1 MKQKLLNLFRLR
13 AFALIA
19 ILCAGV
25 SVAWGET
32 AEFSPSIFSGQG
44 TSGTGSSISATVKG
58 VTFECD
64 KGFGT
69 TEIRCYSGSTITISS
84 SNTIT
89 GVTFTFSN
97 GRDGGLET
105 SYTNLSTKS
114 WEKTLTSQARI
125 SAMTVTFES
134 SSTMETVA
142 TPTFSPFTG
151 VYTSSQDVAISCATN
166 GVTIFYTT
174 DGSNPTDNNSSIYSS
189 PIPVSSTTTIKAFA
203 RADGMYDS
211 EIATAIYAFLTT
223 TGTQSDPYS
232 VADARAVI
240 DANGNVNNVYATG
253 VVSGIPTAYSS
264 EHSNIT
270 FNFVDTEGDTKFLQ
284 AYRCV
289 GDEAENVKVGDIVVV
304 CGNLVKYGATY
315 EFAQGCELVSRVS
328 PSTTPVINAS
338 NVTIAYNATSG
349 AIGYSIENPIEGTAL
364 NATTSDAD
372 WITDITVGDES
383 VTFTTTANEGDADRT
398 ATITLSYE
406 GAENVTVTVTQKHY
420 VADFATL
427 PFEFNGGKADIEST
441 DGLTQNGLGT
451 DYSGDAPKL
460 KFDSTNDE
468 VILKINERPGKL
480 TFDIKG
486 NSFSGGTFTVQV
498 SEDGTTYTDHKSYT
512 TLGDTQSESIN
523 NLGENV
529 RYIKW
534 IYTNKSSGNVGLGNI
549 ALAQYVEPQS
559 YTVSWTAG
567 ENITDLFVFAGDESE
582 AIENGSSVD
591 EGTTV
596 MVSVDVADGYELEA
610 LTVKDAEENDI
621 SLTEIEAGVYYSF
634 EMPASNV
641 TITATAE
648 EYVAPTGDDY
658 ELFSGDLVEGDYIIY
673 YDGKA
678 MKNTVA
684 SDRLQYAEVTPED
697 DVINTADA
705 AIVWHIAKS
714 GEYWTI
720 YNADANAYA
729 ASTGV
734 KNKAQML
741 TDGTDDKALWTVSG
755 DETYDFVN
763 KANAAAEVNAY
774 LRENTTYGFACY
786 ASGTGGALSL
796 YKKVETVPVTI
807 GTTGYATLYYSD
819 KTLEIPEDVSASIV
833 TSVDKGNITFE
844 EFASVI
850 PAGTGVV
857 LQGAP
862 GSYDF
867 VVTEGAE
874 APTNNMLSGSDV
886 AATTVGEGDC
896 KFYQLSLNAAGT
908 EGSIGFYWG
917 AADGGAF
924 TNGAHKAYLVVPA
937 EQAKAMGYSFNGI
950 VTGIR
955 SIGAEVENGEI
966 YTIGGVRVKADK
978 LQKGI
983 YIVNGK
989 KMVVK

>member
-1 MKQKLLNLFRLR
+1 MTKKVRLFLTMLFLTLLG
-13 AFALIA
+13 
-19 ILCAGV
+19 GV
-25 SVAWGET
+25 NAAWGET

-44 TSGTGSSISATVKG
+44 TSGTGSPISATVKG

-97 GRDGGLET
+97 GRNGGLET
-105 SYTNLSTKS
+105 SYTNLSTNS
-114 WEKTLTSQARI
+114 WEKELSSQARI

-142 TPTFSPFTG
+142 TPTFSPVTG

-174 DGSNPTDNNSSIYSS
+174 DGSNPTDNSSIYSS

-264 EHSNIT
+264 EYSNIT

-304 CGNLVKYGATY
+304 CGNLVKYGTTY

-406 GAENVTVTVTQKHY
+406 GAEDVTVTVTQKHY

-427 PFEFNGGKADIEST
+427 PFEFNGGKADIENT
-441 DGLTQNGLGT
+441 AGLTQSGLGD
-451 DYSGDAPKL
+451 DYKSDPKL
-460 KFDSTNDE
+460 KFDGTGDN
-468 VILKINERPGKL
+468 VILKIDERPGVL
-480 TFDIKG
+480 TFNIKG
-486 NSFSGGTFTVQV
+486 NNFSGGTFTVQT
-498 SEDGTTYTDHKSYT
+498 SEDGIEYTDVATYS
-512 TLGDTQSESIN
+512 TLGDTETKTIS
-523 NLGENV
+523 NLGEDV

-534 IYTNKSSGNVGLGNI
+534 IYTDKSSGNVALGNI
-549 ALAQYVEPQS
+549 ALAQYVEPQA
-559 YTVSWTAG
+559 YTVSWMTG
-567 ENITDLFVFAGDESE
+567 ENITDIFVFAGDESE

-621 SLTEIEAGVYYSF
+621 SIREIEAGVYYSF

-641 TITATAE
+641 TINATAK
-648 EYVAPTGDDY
+648 EYVAPTRDDY

-678 MKNTVA
+678 MNTTVT
-684 SDRLQYAEVTPED
+684 SDRLQYEEVTPID
-697 DVINTADA
+697 NVITTGNA
-705 AIVWHIAKS
+705 AIVWHIAKN
-714 GEYWTI
+714 GDDWTI
-720 YNADANAYA
+720 YNAEAEAYA
-729 ASTGV
+729 ASTGA

-741 TDGTDDKALWTVSG
+741 KLLYDIDERVLWTVTCNEDG
-755 DETYDFVN
+755 KYEFVN
-763 KANAAAEVNAY
+763 KNNTTNGVNAN
-774 LRENTTYGFACY
+774 LRNNGTYGFACY
-786 ASGTGGALSL
+786 ATSTGGALSL
-796 YKKVETVPVTI
+796 YKKVEKSVPVTI
-807 GTTGYATLYYSD
+807 SSAEYATLYYSD
-819 KTLEIPEDVSASIV
+819 KAFEIPEGVTASIV
-833 TSVDKGNITFE
+833 TSTKNGKITFAE
-844 EFASVI
+844 LSRVI
-850 PAGTGVV
+850 PAGTAVV
-857 LQGAP
+857 LNGPQGT
-862 GSYDF
+862 YDF
-867 VVTEGAE
+867 KVVNDETVAPANNLLKGFDAPHLTEGGDIYYK
-874 APTNNMLSGSDV
+874 L
-886 AATTVGEGDC
+886 TVKND
-896 KFYQLSLNAAGT
+896 KV
-908 EGSIGFYWG
+908 GFYWG
-917 AADGGAF
+917 EENGEAF
-924 TNGAHKAYLVVPA
+924 ESEAHKAYLALSA
-937 EQAKAMGYSFNGI
+937 EVAGAKSFYLFSDA
-950 VTGIR
+950 VTDG
-955 SIGAEVENGEI
+955 IGAVESTRFNAQGAEI
-966 YTIGGVRVKADK
+966 YNLNGQRVSTP
-978 LQKGI
+978 QRGI
-983 YIVNGK
+983 YIINGK
-989 KMVVK
+989 KVLVK